1 MKLMK
6 LLTVAVF
13 AFAPAAI
20 LQADDKPAAVTVGNF
35 ARAETDVYFKKFV
48 AEAGGLGKFQHIRT
62 PVLIEKQD
70 VIRMNRDTLYSSA
83 VFDLDAGPA
92 TIVLPDTGKRFMS
105 AMVVNQDHYAVDVQ
119 YAPATLTLTRDQVGT
134 RYAAV
139 LLRTFIDANNPA
151 DVAAANAAQDQVR
164 AEQAKTGSLELP
176 NWDPTTHKKAR
187 EALLQLAALG
197 GTSDRRFGKREEID
211 PIAWLI
217 GTAAGWGGNPTSAA
231 LYTPGFAEKNDGK
244 TPYVLN
250 VKDVPV
256 DAFWSITVYN
266 AEGFMF
272 ENPQKAYS
280 LNNVSAK
287 PNEDGSYTI
296 HFGGDPSKPNYLAIA
311 PGWNYLVR
319 LYRPRKEIVD
329 GSWKFPAAQPAN

>member
-1 MKLMK
+1 MLIAA
-6 LLTVAVF
+6 AVF
-13 AFAPAAI
+13 TFVPAQV
-20 LQADDKPAAVTVGNF
+20 LHADERPAVVTVGNF
-35 ARAETDVYFKKFV
+35 ARAETDMYFSKFV
-48 AEAGGLGKFQHIRT
+48 GEAGGLAKFQHVRT

-83 VFDLDAGPA
+83 VFDLDAGPV
-92 TIVLPDTGKRFMS
+92 TIALPDAGKRFMS
-105 AMVVNQDHYAVDVQ
+105 AMVVNQDHYVTGVQ

-139 LLRTFIDANNPA
+139 LLRTFVDADNPD
-151 DVAAANAAQDQVR
+151 DVAAANAMQDQVR
-164 AEQAKTGSLELP
+164 SAQSRSGSLELP
-176 NWDPTTHKKAR
+176 NWDPVTHKKAR

-197 GTSDRRFGKREEID
+197 GVSNRRFGTRDEVD
-211 PIAWLI
+211 PISWLI
-217 GTAAGWGGNPTSAA
+217 STAAGWGGNPLSAA
-231 LYTPGFAEKNDGK
+231 MYQPGLVARNDG
-244 TPYVLN
+244 TVPHVLTL
-250 VKDVPV
+250 KDVPV

-287 PNEDGSYTI
+287 PNDDGSYTI
-296 HFGGDPSKPNYLAIA
+296 HFGGDPSQPNYLAIA

-319 LYRPRKEIVD
+319 LYRPRKEVID
-329 GSWKFPAAQPAN
+329 GVWKLPEAQPVK